1 MRWEQVHTKRRGG
14 DGELS
19 GAVLQLRRGAG
30 NRSARVFIILF
41 FVVVKGAKNFAALS
55 GRLTIALYH
64 AQQYVYN
71 ITQQLGGVGVLY
83 PHKRNFPAQFLDK
96 TGAWKKTPDKS
107 AAPARVC
114 SRGRRHGAGGTSLYL
129 AGVCH
134 MFTFV
139 VGIIIKSGRGGEE
152 RENAG
157 FPRSERGFSGVKPRR
172 EKFHKKTIFC
182 GLASIDN
189 NILL

>member
-41 FVVVKGAKNFAALS
+41 FVVVKGAKNFAGNSLQ
-55 GRLTIALYH
+55 I
-64 AQQYVYN
+64 
-71 ITQQLGGVGVLY
+71 
-83 PHKRNFPAQFLDK
+83 FPAQFLDK

-129 AGVCH
+129 VGVRRVYFRC
-134 MFTFV
+134 
-139 VGIIIKSGRGGEE
+139 
-152 RENAG
+152 
-157 FPRSERGFSGVKPRR
+157 R
-172 EKFHKKTIFC
+172 EKY
-182 GLASIDN
+182 
-189 NILL
+189 

>member
-14 DGELS
+14 DVELS

-114 SRGRRHGAGGTSLYL
+114 SRGRRHRTGG
-129 AGVCH
+129 
-134 MFTFV
+134 
-139 VGIIIKSGRGGEE
+139 GGSF
-152 RENAG
+152 RRTLV
-157 FPRSERGFSGVKPRR
+157 RSVFEHDG
-172 EKFHKKTIFC
+172 TIF
-182 GLASIDN
+182 GVGFTRRSAKLAPWAKIRPR
-189 NILL
+189 LQVAAR